1 MSETEYEI
9 TVIAKKE
16 GSYFYI
22 DAPSLSDDPLRLW
35 ELNPAIK
42 EAKEAKEVPRPL
54 VVGDRVVT
62 GGYINSE
69 ASPSIIYE
77 VIGVDKYQ
85 LWLRSLGGRT
95 YCTAHRQFFKRVT

>member
-22 DAPSLSDDPLRLW
+22 DATSLSDDPLRLW
-35 ELNPAIK
+35 ERNPAIK
-42 EAKEAKEVPRPL
+42 ETKEVPRPL
-54 VVGDRVVT
+54 VFGDRVMT
-62 GGYINSE
+62 GGCINFE

-77 VIGVDKYQ
+77 IIGVDKDQ
-85 LWLRSLGGRT
+85 FWLRSLGGRT
-95 YCTAHRQFFKRVT
+95 HCTIHRQFCKRAT